1 MKIISTNATEEQVK
15 QDYKALLAAHK
26 RAMREELTWDMF
38 GGILTVNG
46 RRYQVVEEKAK

>member
-26 RAMREELTWDMF
+26 RAIREELTWDMF

-46 RRYQVVEEKAK
+46 RRYQVVEEKEK